1 MLSISNICCIFALLF
16 FYVPNYTKEDNFMK
30 EKLGFHQNLLIG
42 SLLFGLFFGAG
53 NLIFPV
59 QMGQQA
65 GNHTFAATI
74 GFLITGVGLPIV
86 GIIASA
92 LSRSESLFH
101 MARPVSSRYASIFTC
116 LLYLTIGPLFAIPR
130 TATVAFEVG
139 IHPFIADEN
148 LKFGLIIFSFIF
160 FAFTIYF
167 SLKPGQILDW
177 VGKYLTPIFLVLL
190 SILLVATFINP
201 MGQVSTYP
209 AQGNYATQ
217 PLFTGLLDG
226 YNTMDALAS
235 VAFAIIIISNTQKL
249 GVKNPN
255 AIAIETCKSGLVS
268 VVGMAVIYSSL
279 AYMGATSLGSVDRAD
294 NGGSILSMV
303 SNHYFGFTGKVLLA
317 AIVGIAC
324 VKTAIGLI
332 TSCSEMFSEMFPNTV
347 SYKKYAIIFTVF
359 SFVIANFGLSNI
371 IQLSIPV
378 LMFLYPLV
386 ITLILL
392 SLLAPLTNKQSDIY
406 KWTTGLTVIAA
417 VFDLCKALP
426 APLQEN
432 DIVKSLVNFAH
443 LYLPGFDYG
452 FGWILPAFGGF
463 ILGLIIW
470 IARGKNASIS
480 R

>member
-1 MLSISNICCIFALLF
+1 MKQKLSFQ
-16 FYVPNYTKEDNFMK
+16 
-30 EKLGFHQNLLIG
+30 QNLLIG

-65 GNHTFAATI
+65 GDHTFTATI
-74 GFLITGVGLPIV
+74 GFLITGVGLPIL

-92 LSRSESLFH
+92 LSRSESLFD
-101 MARPVSSRYASIFTC
+101 MARPISSRYASIFTC

-139 IHPFIADEN
+139 IHPFISDGY
-148 LKFGLIIFSFIF
+148 LKLGLIIFSLIF

-190 SILLVATFINP
+190 SILLIATFVNP
-201 MGQVSTYP
+201 MGQASQFP

-235 VAFAIIIISNTQKL
+235 VAFAIIIISNIQKL
-249 GVKNPN
+249 GVKNPQS
-255 AIAIETCKSGLVS
+255 IAIETCKSGLVS
-268 VVGMAVIYSSL
+268 VIGMTIIYGSL
-279 AYMGATSLGSVDRAD
+279 AYMGATSLGSVNRAD

-303 SNHYFGFTGKVLLA
+303 SNHYFGFTGQILLA
-317 AIVGIAC
+317 FIVGIAC
-324 VKTAIGLI
+324 IKTAIGLI
-332 TSCSEMFSEMFPNTV
+332 TSCSEMFSEMFPNSI
-347 SYKKYAIIFTVF
+347 SYKKYAVLFTVF
-359 SFVIANFGLSNI
+359 SFIIANFGLSNI

-392 SLLAPLTNKQSDIY
+392 SLLAPFINKQSDVY
-406 KWTTGLTVIAA
+406 RWTTGFTVIAA
-417 VFDLCKALP
+417 FFDLCKSLP
-426 APLQEN
+426 QPLQEN
-432 DIVKSLVNFAH
+432 LIVKQLVNFAH
-443 LYLPGFDYG
+443 SYLPGFDYG
-452 FGWILPAFGGF
+452 FGWIIPALYGF
-463 ILGLIIW
+463 FIGLIIW
-470 IARGKNASIS
+470 TIRSKKRKSA
-480 R
+480 

>member
-1 MLSISNICCIFALLF
+1 MKQKLSFQ
-16 FYVPNYTKEDNFMK
+16 
-30 EKLGFHQNLLIG
+30 QNLLIG

-65 GNHTFAATI
+65 GDHTFTATI
-74 GFLITGVGLPIV
+74 GFLITGVGLPIL

-92 LSRSESLFH
+92 LSRSESLFD
-101 MARPVSSRYASIFTC
+101 MARPISSRYASIFTC

-139 IHPFIADEN
+139 IHPFISDGY
-148 LKFGLIIFSFIF
+148 LKLGLIIFSLIF

-190 SILLVATFINP
+190 SILLIATFVNP
-201 MGQVSTYP
+201 MGQASQFP

-235 VAFAIIIISNTQKL
+235 VAFAIIIISNIQKL
-249 GVKNPN
+249 GVKNPQS
-255 AIAIETCKSGLVS
+255 IAIETCKSGLVS
-268 VVGMAVIYSSL
+268 VIGMTIIYGSL
-279 AYMGATSLGSVDRAD
+279 AYMGATSLGSVNRAD

-303 SNHYFGFTGKVLLA
+303 SNHYFGFTGQILLA
-317 AIVGIAC
+317 FIVGIAC
-324 VKTAIGLI
+324 IKTAIGLI
-332 TSCSEMFSEMFPNTV
+332 TSCSEMFSEMFPNSV
-347 SYKKYAIIFTVF
+347 SYKKYAVLFTVF
-359 SFVIANFGLSNI
+359 SFIIANFGLSNI

-392 SLLAPLTNKQSDIY
+392 SLLAPFINKQSDVY
-406 KWTTGLTVIAA
+406 RWTTGFTVIAA
-417 VFDLCKALP
+417 FFDLCKSLP
-426 APLQEN
+426 QPLQEN
-432 DIVKSLVNFAH
+432 LIVKQLVNFAH
-443 LYLPGFDYG
+443 SYLPGFDYG
-452 FGWILPAFGGF
+452 FGWIIPALYGF
-463 ILGLIIW
+463 FIGLIIW
-470 IARGKNASIS
+470 TIRSKKRKSV
-480 R
+480 

>member
-1 MLSISNICCIFALLF
+1 
-16 FYVPNYTKEDNFMK
+16 MK

-65 GNHTFAATI
+65 GSNTYAATI
-74 GFLITGVGLPIV
+74 GFLITGVGLPIL

-92 LSRSESLFH
+92 LSRSESLFD
-101 MARPVSSRYASIFTC
+101 MAKPVSSHYASIFTC

-139 IHPFIADEN
+139 IHPFIADEH
-148 LKFGLIIFSFIF
+148 LKLGLIIFSLIF
-160 FAFTIYF
+160 FTFTIYF

-190 SILLVATFINP
+190 SILLIATFVRP
-201 MGQVSTYP
+201 MGQVSQYT
-209 AQGNYATQ
+209 AQGNYAAQ

-235 VAFAIIIISNTQKL
+235 VAFAIIIISNIQKL

-255 AIAIETCKSGLVS
+255 SIAIETCKSGLVS
-268 VVGMAVIYSSL
+268 IVGMTVIYSSL
-279 AYMGATSLGSVDRAD
+279 SYMGATSLGVERAD

-303 SNHYFGFTGKVLLA
+303 SNHYFGFTGKLLLA

-332 TSCSEMFSEMFPNTV
+332 TSCSEMFSEMFPNSV

-392 SLLAPLTNKQSDIY
+392 SLLAPFINKQGDVY

-417 VFDLCKALP
+417 FFDLCKALP

-432 DIVKSLVNFAH
+432 AVVKILVNFAH

-452 FGWILPAFGGF
+452 FGWIVPAFCGF
-463 ILGLIIW
+463 ILGLIVW
-470 IARGKNASIS
+470 IARGKNAIVSK
-480 R
+480 